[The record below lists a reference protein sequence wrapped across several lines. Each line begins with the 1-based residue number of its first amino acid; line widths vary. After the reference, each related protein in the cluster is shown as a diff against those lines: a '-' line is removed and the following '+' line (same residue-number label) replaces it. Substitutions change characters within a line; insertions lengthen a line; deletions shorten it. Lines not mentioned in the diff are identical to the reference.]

1 MSRIRIFFSASVAAV
16 TLTVPLA
23 PVRAGTVTP
32 TGRSIL
38 GQPVTVKNTA
48 TAQTIRLTAGQFTW
62 TGVSAPDDPELQ
74 GSFTSFG
81 IELQRITNK
90 PFQVEDLKDAPTN
103 GGGAGFPFGDMGPDR
118 ALDLQELFG
127 EHYQQVA
134 NENTAAAFAAFQV
147 AIWEIVYENSANPYD
162 AAAGQL
168 VFLNNNAAVNRANQF
183 LTTVGDGQATLMGGL
198 KALTSRSNQDQ
209 VVVIAPLP
217 AAAWMG
223 LTLLGT
229 LNLVRKARKPRSAE

>member
-1 MSRIRIFFSASVAAV
+1 MSRFRTCFCTCTAAAI
-16 TLTVPLA
+16 LTVPFA

-48 TAQTIRLTAGQFTW
+48 TNQTIRLTAGQFTW
-62 TGVSAPDDPELQ
+62 TGVSAPDDPHLQ

-90 PFQVEDLKDAPTN
+90 PFQVDDLKDAPMN
-103 GGGAGFPFGDMGPDR
+103 GGGAGFPFGNMGPDR

-147 AIWEIVYENSANPYD
+147 AIWEIAYENPANPYN
-162 AAAGQL
+162 AGAGQL

-183 LTTVGDGQATLMGGL
+183 LTTVGDGHATLMGGL
-198 KALTSRSNQDQ
+198 KSLTSRYNQDQ
-209 VVVIAPLP
+209 VVVMAPLP
-217 AAAWMG
+217 AAAWAG
-223 LTLLGT
+223 LTLLTT
-229 LNLVRKARKPRSAE
+229 LQAVRKLRELRSTE